1 MKRFPSLIA
10 AGAVAL
16 VSACSSESAHLSVRL
31 TDASGDLVSAVVT
44 ITRVTLQGDR
54 GELVLSDQETT
65 VHLLSL
71 ANETLSLVDD
81 VAVPPGRYEQ
91 LRIQIG
97 GGYIEVKDASDTGT
111 LVYAT
116 SPTYAGLPEGKQVAG
131 LLKMPS
137 YAKSGLKVTL
147 PADALV
153 LAAESRI
160 LLLDFD
166 VAQSFGHD
174 AGGSDSWVMDP
185 VIKGADIT
193 ASGNVVATLALAP
206 GVTLPTVGSAPVT
219 LGQFGAVLRNEAG
232 SAETLPF
239 VSTPGGFAAV
249 FRFLLPGSYTVDV
262 VGPAGVS
269 FATSPAHP
277 AAVTV
282 GEGVDAHAGFTIT
295 SATSP

>member
-16 VSACSSESAHLSVRL
+16 VTACSSESAHLSVRL

-44 ITRVTLQGDR
+44 ITRVTLQGDH

-65 VHLLSL
+65 VDLLSL

-91 LRIQIG
+91 LRIQIS
-97 GGYIEVKDASDTGT
+97 GGYVEVEDGGTT

-174 AGGSDSWVMDP
+174 AGGSDSWVMHP

-193 ASGNVVATLALAP
+193 VSGNVVATLALAP
-206 GVTLPTVGSAPVT
+206 GVTLPTVGGAPVT
-219 LGQFGAVLRNEAG
+219 LGQFRAVLKNEAG
-232 SAETLPF
+232 SEETLPF
-239 VSTPGGFAAV
+239 VSIPGGFAAV

-282 GEGVDAHAGFTIT
+282 GEGVDAHADFTIT